1 MRDIIIEIYEALSS
15 NSELSEHIQANDIK
29 FSIYP
34 NAQDITSSCIVVDT
48 LDYGNPDDYADN
60 KNLTYKEMYQVDL
73 FIKQNKGVNGRLLSN
88 RLILIIQEVLEG
100 IGLSV
105 NTRFKPEHV
114 KDFNLYRQTTRFVV
128 KQYRNGAI

>member
-34 NAQDITSSCIVVDT
+34 NARDITSSCIVVDT

-73 FIKQNKGVNGRLLSN
+73 FIKQNKGINGRLLSN

-105 NTRFKPEHV
+105 STRFKPEYV

>member
-73 FIKQNKGVNGRLLSN
+73 FIKQNKGINGRLLSN

-105 NTRFKPEHV
+105 STRFKPEYV